1 MGCRAFLK
9 LVAIQEIVLYL
20 IIFFSV
26 KSGPL
31 NIIQL
36 AESQLILNIHDKP
49 NPNIIDNI
57 KENQYKDKSD
67 HCFTYNLKEVK
78 CPLDDNLLHN
88 IKIQN

>member
-1 MGCRAFLK
+1 MLKYINIPVFLISFTIG
-9 LVAIQEIVLYL
+9 LLYIYVAEEYKKT
-20 IIFFSV
+20 IIMY
-26 KSGPL
+26 PT
-31 NIIQL
+31 
-36 AESQLILNIHDKP
+36 P
-49 NPNIIDNI
+49 DNI